1 MLLFNDLKEKIYNSV
16 RQTVPE
22 IEERDIDLDKSG
34 HADFALTLFRL
45 VKQHGLSAD
54 DVFGKVKKSMQS
66 SDFLLGI
73 EKVGNY
79 INFKV
84 KSEFYYGEIKDSL
97 EIKGQYPDIFQD
109 PERISVEHTSAN
121 PTGPLHVGR
130 SRNSIIGD
138 SIARLLDR
146 YGYRVTTQYF
156 INDSGKQM
164 LFLYEAYKRYSK
176 DLNEK
181 SLLEGYRQ
189 IYNELKEKPEIENSI
204 NELAERYERGDN
216 DLIEEI
222 HELASVTLEGI
233 KESLRFL
240 GIEHNDYT
248 FESDFVRS
256 GEIDGILDLMKEYLK
271 DEDGAVY
278 VELPDEKK
286 IFLKRKDGTSLYF
299 ARDIA
304 YHLYKLQN
312 YDWLIDVLG
321 EDHKLH
327 ASSLTYVLSNFLEV
341 ENRIDMM
348 FYGFVRLESG
358 KMSTRKGNVVSL
370 PDLIE
375 RMKEESYDIVKE
387 KRPDLEGEKLRK
399 ISEDVASSS
408 IRFNIV
414 RVGANK
420 PMVFRWSEAL
430 NFEGDSAPF
439 IMYSYAR
446 ASSILRKAG
455 DTKSPSS
462 IDGINQYEAELLK
475 EMYFYPYY
483 LTQAKNGLRGDII
496 ANYSLSLVKKFN
508 DFYTNCTVLD
518 SDNRIREK
526 RVALVKMYKN
536 ILQDACNII
545 GIRLLEEM

>member
-1 MLLFNDLKEKIYNSV
+1 MLLFNDLKEKIFNAV
-16 RQTVPE
+16 RQAVPE
-22 IEERDIDLDKSG
+22 IEERDLDLDRSG

-54 DVFGKVKKSMQS
+54 DLYERVKKGMEH
-66 SDFLLGI
+66 SDFLLGM
-73 EKVGNY
+73 ERVGNY
-79 INFKV
+79 VNFTV

-97 EIKGQYPDIFQD
+97 ELKGQYPDIFQD

-138 SIARLLDR
+138 SVARLLDR

-164 LFLYEAYKRYSK
+164 LFLYEAYRRYSK
-176 DLNEK
+176 ELNED

-204 NELAERYERGDN
+204 NQLAERYEKGDN
-216 DLIEEI
+216 ELIEEI
-222 HELASVTLEGI
+222 HEIASITLEGI
-233 KESLRFL
+233 KKSLKFL

-248 FESDFVRS
+248 FESDFIRS
-256 GEIDGILDLMKEYLK
+256 GEIADILDLMKDDLR
-271 DEDGAVY
+271 DEDGALY
-278 VELPDEKK
+278 VELPDGRK

-327 ASSLTYVLSNFLEV
+327 GSSLTYVLSNILEV
-341 ENRIDMM
+341 KNRIDLM

-375 RMKEESYDIVKE
+375 RMKEESHDIVKE

-399 ISEDVASSS
+399 IADDVASSS

-455 DTKSPSS
+455 DVESPSLPS
-462 IDGINQYEAELLK
+462 NINRYEADLLK

-483 LTQAKNGLRGDII
+483 LIQAKNSLRADVI
-496 ANYSLSLVKKFN
+496 ANYCLSLVKKFN

-518 SDNRIREK
+518 QEQDIRGK

-545 GIRLLEEM
+545 GIKLLEEM

>member
-1 MLLFNDLKEKIYNSV
+1 MLLFNDLMEKIFDSV
-16 RQTVPE
+16 KQVIPE
-22 IEERDIDLDKSG
+22 IEKRDLDMDKSG
-34 HADFALTLFRL
+34 HADFSITLFRL
-45 VKQHGLSAD
+45 AKLTGITAD
-54 DVFGKVKKSMQS
+54 EAFGRISENLRS
-66 SDFLLGI
+66 SEFI
-73 EKVGNY
+73 EKIEMAGNY
-79 INFKV
+79 VNITVKPRSYFNEIRDSINV
-84 KSEFYYGEIKDSL
+84 KGM
-97 EIKGQYPDIFQD
+97 YPDIFQD
-109 PERISVEHTSAN
+109 PERVSVEHTSAN

-130 SRNSIIGD
+130 SRNSILGD
-138 SIARLLDR
+138 SMARLLDR

-164 LFLYEAYKRYSK
+164 LFLYEAYRRYSK
-176 DLNEK
+176 ELKEE

-189 IYNELKEKPEIENSI
+189 IYNDAKDDPSIEESI
-204 NELAERYERGDN
+204 NSLAERYEKGDN
-216 DLIEEI
+216 QLIEEI
-222 HELASVTLEGI
+222 HEIASITLEGI

-248 FESDFVRS
+248 FESDFIRS
-256 GEIDGILDLMKEYLK
+256 GEIDEILQTMEEYLK

-278 VELPDEKK
+278 VQLPDDRK

-312 YDWLIDVLG
+312 YDWLVDVLG

-327 ASSLTYVLSNFLEV
+327 ASSLSYVLANMLDV
-341 ENRIDMM
+341 ENRIDMV

-358 KMSTRKGNVVSL
+358 KMSTRRGNVVTL
-370 PDLIE
+370 PGLIE
-375 RMKEESYDIVKE
+375 RMKEESYDIVKL
-387 KRPDLEGEKLRK
+387 KRPDLPADRLRE
-399 ISEDVASSS
+399 ISDDVASSS

-446 ASSILRKAG
+446 ASSILRKSGEQQSEG
-455 DTKSPSS
+455 DPGEFTSHET
-462 IDGINQYEAELLK
+462 DLLRQ
-475 EMYFYPYY
+475 MYFYPYY
-483 LTQAKNGLRGDII
+483 LIQAKNSLRPDII
-496 ANYSLSLVKKFN
+496 ANYSLLLVKRFN

-518 SDNRIREK
+518 KDEGVRNK
-526 RVALVKMYKN
+526 RVSLVRMYKK
-536 ILQDACNII
+536 ILEDSCKII
-545 GIRLLEEM
+545 GIKLLEEM